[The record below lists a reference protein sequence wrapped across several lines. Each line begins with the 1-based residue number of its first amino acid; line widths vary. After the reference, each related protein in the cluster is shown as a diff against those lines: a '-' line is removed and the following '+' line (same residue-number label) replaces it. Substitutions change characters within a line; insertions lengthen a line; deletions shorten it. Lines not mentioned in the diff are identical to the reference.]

1 MWSSPGWW
9 GFRATR
15 GTTRGRG
22 SWLSTTQ
29 TVRLSMKNGGLMLGA
44 MRAVR
49 YAVAVAYIFLFTGG
63 PQGTQNNALVEL
75 AYRGAGMEE
84 RTPGQQGTE
93 EQNPGDAVK
102 KLRSYVDHV
111 STPFAADSES
121 SKWTQDAIKEIREV
135 VVTDQAQLSDL

>member
-1 MWSSPGWW
+1 
-9 GFRATR
+9 
-15 GTTRGRG
+15 
-22 SWLSTTQ
+22 
-29 TVRLSMKNGGLMLGA
+29 

-84 RTPGQQGTE
+84 RTPGQHSTAAE
-93 EQNPGDAVK
+93 DQNQGDAVK
-102 KLRSYVDHV
+102 KLRSYVDQV

-135 VVTDQAQLSDL
+135 VVTDQNQLSDLYVSI

>member
-1 MWSSPGWW
+1 VVE
-9 GFRATR
+9 
-15 GTTRGRG
+15 
-22 SWLSTTQ
+22 SWLVGLPSTARDYARARIMALNDTNS
-29 TVRLSMKNGGLMLGA
+29 TSHLLILLTTGA

-84 RTPGQQGTE
+84 HEPEKRAE
-93 EQNPGDAVK
+93 DRLDGDAVK
-102 KLRSYVDHV
+102 KIRSYVDQV

-121 SKWTQDAIKEIREV
+121 NKWTQDAIKEIREV
-135 VVTDQAQLSDL
+135 VVTNIDQLSDL